1 MNKNINANDFIGL
14 ANMAFS
20 AVPKLMVIAWFV
32 ACIALIVT
40 VFKSRGK
47 GLGVMEA
54 AAIAIA
60 LGLGMK

>member
-20 AVPKLMVIAWFV
+20 AVPKLMAIAWFV
-32 ACIALIVT
+32 ACIALIVFA
-40 VFKSRGK
+40 FKQRGK
-47 GLGVMEA
+47 LGIMEA